1 MKLSNFR
8 VVITG
13 ASSGIGAATA
23 IAFARVGAQLVLGA
37 RGQEGLEDIARRCR
51 AAGAAA
57 TDFGIVDVTD
67 AAAVATFARDARDAL
82 GGIDLWF
89 SDVGIGVVGKYQE
102 VPIADHQRV
111 IESNLVGHMNEVH
124 AVLPV
129 YLEQDHGIWVNMISV
144 GGFVASPY
152 AAAYS
157 ASKFALRGFS
167 EALRGELKDHPRI
180 HVCDVYP
187 TFVDTPAIYHAGNYT
202 GARLSFPPGALDPE
216 RVAEAVVALARRPR
230 ATTAVGA
237 PALLMRLAQ
246 FVTPISKVMDGFMDV
261 WSKQAAHAPDTSG
274 SLYAPPRGAS
284 GVRSGVRSGRESE
297 SAQHAQ
303 PHSALVVGAAL
314 AGALVGLQLLRRR
327 D

>member
-1 MKLSNFR
+1 MNLSNFR
-8 VVITG
+8 VVVTG

-23 IAFARVGAQLVLGA
+23 IAFAREGAQLVLGA
-37 RGQEGLEDIARRCR
+37 RGKEGLDDIARRCR
-51 AAGAAA
+51 AAGGSAEV
-57 TDFGIVDVTD
+57 GVVDVTD
-67 AAAVATFARDARDAL
+67 AAAVAAFAQDARAAL

-89 SDVGIGVVGKYQE
+89 SDVGIGVVGKFQE

-111 IESNLVGHMNEVH
+111 IESNLIGHMNEAH

-129 YLEQDHGIWVNMISV
+129 FLEQDQGIWVNMISV

-167 EALRGELKDHPRI
+167 EALRGELQDRPRI

-202 GARLSFPPGALDPE
+202 GARLSFPPGALAPE

-246 FVTPISKVMDGFMDV
+246 FVTPIGKMMDGFMDV

-274 SLYAPPRGAS
+274 SLYAPSRGA
-284 GVRSGVRSGRESE
+284 SGVRSGRESE
-297 SAQHAQ
+297 APRDSQRHT
-303 PHSALVVGAAL
+303 ALAVGAAL
-314 AGALVGLQLLRRR
+314 AGTLVGLQLLRRR
-327 D
+327 S

>member
-1 MKLSNFR
+1 MNLSNFR
-8 VVITG
+8 VVVTG

-23 IAFARVGAQLVLGA
+23 IAFAREGAQLVLGA
-37 RGQEGLEDIARRCR
+37 RGKEGLDDIARRCR
-51 AAGAAA
+51 AAGGSAEV
-57 TDFGIVDVTD
+57 GVVDVTD
-67 AAAVATFARDARDAL
+67 AAAVAAFAQDARAAL

-89 SDVGIGVVGKYQE
+89 SDVGIGVVGKFQE

-111 IESNLVGHMNEVH
+111 IESNLIGHMNEAH

-129 YLEQDHGIWVNMISV
+129 FLEQDQGIWVNMISV

-167 EALRGELKDHPRI
+167 EALRGELQDRPRI

-202 GARLSFPPGALDPE
+202 GARLSFPPGALAPE

-246 FVTPISKVMDGFMDV
+246 FVTPIGKMMDGFMDV

-284 GVRSGVRSGRESE
+284 GVRSGRESE
-297 SAQHAQ
+297 APRDSQRHT
-303 PHSALVVGAAL
+303 ALAVGAAL
-314 AGALVGLQLLRRR
+314 AGTLVGLQLLRRR
-327 D
+327 S